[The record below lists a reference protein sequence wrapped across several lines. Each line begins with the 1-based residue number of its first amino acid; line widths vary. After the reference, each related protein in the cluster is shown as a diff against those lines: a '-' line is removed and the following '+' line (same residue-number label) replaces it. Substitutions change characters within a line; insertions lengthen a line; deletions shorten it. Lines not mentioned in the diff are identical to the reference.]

1 MAANT
6 HISISKYKIA
16 VPTLSKNVRKAVKML
31 NSKLIGNKI
40 IFIIHLIK
48 LSPSLYRKGG
58 SVKVISQIQT
68 IGS

>member
-40 IFIIHLIK
+40 IFIIYLIK
-48 LSPSLYRKGG
+48 LSPSLYWKG
-58 SVKVISQIQT
+58 
-68 IGS
+68 